1 MFEQSARKKNNIY
14 FLHFPL
20 TRKFKILE
28 GCFHNFGQLEM
39 GKTGATPIQFYTP
52 NNYIAF

>member
-1 MFEQSARKKNNIY
+1 MFEQSARKKNNI
-14 FLHFPL
+14 FFTFPFN
-20 TRKFKILE
+20 KEIQELE

-39 GKTGATPIQFYTP
+39 GKTGATPIQFYTS